1 LRKPRILVTGAGG
14 VGGVNFIKALRLA
27 GEYFIVG
34 MDYDEFY
41 LQLPEVDVRFKS
53 PRHDM
58 PEFIELVKKMV
69 KKYRVEFIHPQ
80 PEAEVEVLA
89 EKREELRDVGL
100 MIPKLHVVKLA
111 RDKWESYKAMT
122 NASVNLPETK
132 LYSIE
137 AVSKLL
143 EKYEKVWIRA
153 RKGAGGRLSLPVKS
167 LEEAELWVKLWC
179 TRGLA
184 QPNDFIVQ
192 EYLPGRDVAWDS
204 LWFRGELIAS
214 YSRERLRYIFPHL
227 SPSRI
232 TGTPTVS
239 RIIKDPEVNT
249 VARSA
254 VLAIDPKPHGF
265 YCVDLKY
272 NSSGRPAVTEVN
284 VKAHTT
290 LGLWSYVAQRIL
302 GLPREYNLPYLYI
315 ELGLGRDL
323 KERPEK
329 YDIYPE
335 AIMIRH
341 IDADLL
347 INVNGVWRRVG
358 P

>member
-1 LRKPRILVTGAGG
+1 MRKPKILVTGAGG
-14 VGGVNFIKALRLA
+14 VGGVNFIKALRIA

-41 LQLPEVDVRFKS
+41 LQLPEVDVRLKS
-53 PRHDM
+53 PRHDA
-58 PEFIELVKKMV
+58 PEFIELVKKVV

-80 PEAEVEVLA
+80 PEVEVEVLA

-111 RDKWESYKAMT
+111 RDKWESYRAMAS
-122 NASVNLPETK
+122 ASVNLPETK

-137 AVSKLL
+137 AASELL
-143 EKYEKVWIRA
+143 ARYGEVWIRA
-153 RKGAGGRLSLPVKS
+153 RKGAGGRLSLSVKS
-167 LEEAELWVKLWC
+167 LEEAELWVRLWC
-179 TRGLA
+179 TRGMA
-184 QPNDFIVQ
+184 KPNDFIVQ

-204 LWFRGELIAS
+204 LWFHGELIAS
-214 YSRERLRYIFPHL
+214 YARERLRYIFPHL

-239 RIIKDPEVNT
+239 KIVRDLEINR
-249 VARSA
+249 VAESA
-254 VLAIDPKPHGF
+254 VLALDPKPHGF

-272 NSSGRPAVTEVN
+272 NSSGKPAVTEVN

-290 LGLWSYVAQRIL
+290 LGLWSYIAQRAL
-302 GLPREYNLPYLYI
+302 KLPRKYNLPYLYV
-315 ELGLGRDL
+315 ELGLG
-323 KERPEK
+323 KEVDELPEK

-335 AIMIRH
+335 VTMMRH
-341 IDADLL
+341 IDSGLL
-347 INVNGVWRRVG
+347 INVNGVWRRVE